1 MVKQT
6 MARFL
11 RCALTLAALMV
22 WSSPSSAWAKW
33 YLLASTQPNNLVVID
48 TETDTVVKDIALE
61 GKGPAM
67 NIATNPAHP
76 QYVYIVNNL
85 AQSVA
90 MVDLDEG
97 KQVTS
102 FPLSNDNELV
112 RTMAID
118 VNAQGTRLFIHEMPV
133 KKGVGSYEAEDNR
146 IRVIDLDANKTLRTF
161 PAPRQ
166 VMAMASSKDGKRL
179 YAFSVGQDITVFDAE
194 QGKQIDTI
202 PVLNRNVT
210 GIART
215 DGLPVF
221 NLYQEYDH
229 VLSFG
234 VVTTEAFAGKMTLGI
249 ASLDLKQENPELK
262 ITELQ
267 PFTAENYVLT
277 GMLEPKTNK
286 AYFSYNNLWRVDPQT
301 RKVEKSIALPN
312 TLFAPFMHPEG
323 KKLYCGAN
331 WHELSVFNPE
341 SFELIKKIPLG
352 HTQSGSGNDLR
363 FVNR

>member
-1 MVKQT
+1 VNVNE
-6 MARFL
+6 RRLLWPSLLFL
-11 RCALTLAALMV
+11 SALTLCD
-22 WSSPSSAWAKW
+22 PRSAWAKW
-33 YLLASTQPNNLVVID
+33 YLLASAHPNNLVVID

-67 NIATNPAHP
+67 NIAPNPAHP
-76 QYVYIVNNL
+76 QFAYVVNNL

-118 VNAQGTRLFIHEMPV
+118 IDAQGKHLFIHEMPI
-133 KKGVGSYEAEDNR
+133 KKDVGNYEAQDNR
-146 IRVIDLDANKTLRTF
+146 IRVIDLSTNKTVRSM

-166 VMAMASSKDGKRL
+166 VMSLASSKDGKRL
-179 YAFSVGQDITVFDAE
+179 YAFSVGQDISVFDVD
-194 QGKQIDTI
+194 QGKQVDTI
-202 PVLNRNVT
+202 PILNRNVT
-210 GIART
+210 GVART

-229 VLSFG
+229 ILSFG
-234 VVTTEAFAGKMTLGI
+234 TVTSDAFSGKLTLGI
-249 ASLDLKQENPELK
+249 GALDLKQAEPELK
-262 ITELQ
+262 VTELQ
-267 PFTAENYVLT
+267 PLNAESYVLT
-277 GMLEPKTNK
+277 GMLAPKTNK
-286 AYFSYNNLWRVDPQT
+286 VYFSYNTLWRTDLRT
-301 RKVEKSIALPN
+301 RKVEKSVELPN
-312 TLFAPFMHPEG
+312 TLFAPLLHPEG

-331 WHELSVFNPE
+331 WHEVMVFDPD
-341 SFELIKKIPLG
+341 SLELLKKIPLG
-352 HTQSGSGNDLR
+352 HSQSGSGNALR